1 MRVLKNMAMTAL
13 ALGFPS
19 FVDAIEVPK
28 EFGEYKKWLET
39 APIEEKREHFND
51 ISPGYIEK
59 HGEMANQI
67 RLCIN
72 ID

>member
-1 MRVLKNMAMTAL
+1 MRVLKNMAMIAL
-13 ALGFPS
+13 ALGYAS
-19 FVDAIEVPK
+19 VVDAIEVPK
-28 EFGEYKKWLET
+28 DFGEYKRWLET